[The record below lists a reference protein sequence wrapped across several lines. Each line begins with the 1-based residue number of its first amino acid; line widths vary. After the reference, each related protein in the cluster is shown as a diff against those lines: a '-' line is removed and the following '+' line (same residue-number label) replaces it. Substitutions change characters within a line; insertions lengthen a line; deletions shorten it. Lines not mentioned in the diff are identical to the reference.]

1 MSDGWLGVRALV
13 TGATGFIGS
22 HLVSRLTGLGAVV
35 HAVSRRVRE
44 HVDGGQTWHMADLCD
59 AEQVSTVIRA
69 AEPDVVFHL
78 ASEVTGAREVRLV
91 RPTLESNLD
100 SAVNLLTAVADEAPA
115 GRLVLA
121 GSVEEPR
128 PEDGATVASS
138 PYAVAKWAVSGYARM
153 FHELWDV
160 PVTTLRIG
168 MVYGPGQRDLRK
180 LIPYVTTAL
189 LRGEVPEL
197 GSGTR
202 LVDWVYVD
210 DVVDAF
216 LAAASSARAP
226 GREFDIASGT
236 QLSIRDTVELLA
248 KIVGANQQP
257 RFGAIADRPLDRAQ
271 VADIGPAG
279 ELLGWRP
286 RIALET
292 GLRRTADW
300 YSATL

>member
-1 MSDGWLGVRALV
+1 MSSWLGVRALV

-22 HLVSRLTGLGAVV
+22 HLVRRLTGLGAVV

-44 HVDGGQTWHMADLCD
+44 HVDGDQTWHVADLCD
-59 AEQVSTVIRA
+59 ADRVSAVVRA
-69 AEPDVVFHL
+69 AAPDVVFHL

-100 SAVNLLTAVADEAPA
+100 SAVNLLTAVADTVPA

-128 PEDGATVASS
+128 AEDGDVVACS

-153 FHELWDV
+153 FHQLWDV

-168 MVYGPGQRDLRK
+168 MVYGPGQQDLRK

-189 LRGEVPEL
+189 LRGESPEL
-197 GSGTR
+197 TSGTR
-202 LVDWVYVD
+202 LVDWIYVE

-216 LAAASSARAP
+216 LAAADSAHAP
-226 GREFDIASGT
+226 GRVFDIASGT

-248 KIVGANQQP
+248 KIIGAHQQP
-257 RFGAIADRPLDRAQ
+257 RFGAVADRPLDRAQ
-271 VADIGPAG
+271 VADIGPAD

-286 RIALET
+286 RTSLET

-300 YSATL
+300 YSASL

>member
-1 MSDGWLGVRALV
+1 MAGWRGMRALV

-22 HLVSRLTGLGAVV
+22 HLVKRLVGLGAVV
-35 HAVSRRVRE
+35 HAVSRRV
-44 HVDGGQTWHMADLCD
+44 HANGAVTWHVADLCD
-59 AEQVSTVIRA
+59 ADQVGAVIRA
-69 AEPDVVFHL
+69 AAPDVVFHL
-78 ASEVTGAREVRLV
+78 ASEVTGGREVRLV

-100 SAVNLLTAVADEAPA
+100 SAVNLLTAVADAVPP

-128 PEDGATVASS
+128 PEDGDVVACS

-153 FHELWDV
+153 FHQLWDV

-168 MVYGPGQRDLRK
+168 MVYGPGQQDLRK

-189 LRGEVPEL
+189 LRGQSPEL
-197 GSGTR
+197 TSGTR
-202 LVDWVYVD
+202 LVDWIYVD

-216 LAAASSARAP
+216 LAAASSAAAP
-226 GREFDIASGT
+226 GRVFDIASGS
-236 QLSIRDTVELLA
+236 QLSIRDTMELLA
-248 KIVGANQQP
+248 KIIGAQQQL

-271 VADIGPAG
+271 VADIGLAG
-279 ELLGWRP
+279 ELLDWRP
-286 RIALET
+286 RTDLET

-300 YSATL
+300 YSANP

>member
-1 MSDGWLGVRALV
+1 MAWQGVRALV
-13 TGATGFIGS
+13 TGATGFIGA
-22 HLVSRLTGLGAVV
+22 HLVRRLTGLGAVV

-44 HVDGGQTWHMADLCD
+44 HVDGGQTWHVADLCD
-59 AEQVSTVIRA
+59 ADQVSAVVRA

-100 SAVNLLTAVADEAPA
+100 SAVNLLTAVADTAAA

-128 PEDGATVASS
+128 PEDGSPACS

-153 FHELWDV
+153 FHELWGV

-168 MVYGPGQRDLRK
+168 MVYGPGQQDVRK
-180 LIPYVTTAL
+180 LIPYVTTTL
-189 LRGEVPEL
+189 LRGEIPEL
-197 GSGTR
+197 GSGAR
-202 LVDWVYVD
+202 LVDWIYVD

-216 LAAASSARAP
+216 LAAADSTRAP
-226 GREFDIASGT
+226 GRAFDIASGT

-248 KIVGANQQP
+248 KIMGAHQPP
-257 RFGAIADRPLDRAQ
+257 RFGALADRPLDRAQ

-286 RIALET
+286 RIGLET
-292 GLRRTADW
+292 GLRRTAAW
-300 YSATL
+300 YSSIL

>member
-1 MSDGWLGVRALV
+1 VAGWLGVRALV

-22 HLVSRLTGLGAVV
+22 RLVRRLTGLGAVV
-35 HAVSRRVRE
+35 HAVSRHVRE
-44 HVDGGQTWHMADLCD
+44 HVDAGETWHVADLCD
-59 AEQVSTVIRA
+59 ADRVSSVVEA
-69 AEPDVVFHL
+69 AQPEVVFHL

-91 RPTLESNLD
+91 RPTLASNLD
-100 SAVNLLTAVADEAPA
+100 SAVNVLTAVASAAPA
-115 GRLVLA
+115 GRVVLA

-128 PEDGATVASS
+128 PEDGAAVACS

-168 MVYGPGQRDLRK
+168 MVYGPGQGDLRK

-189 LRGEVPEL
+189 LRGESPEL
-197 GSGTR
+197 TSGTR

-216 LAAASSARAP
+216 LAAAQSDQAP

-236 QLSIRDTVELLA
+236 QLSIRDTIELLA
-248 KIVGANQQP
+248 KIIGAHQMP
-257 RFGAIADRPLDRAQ
+257 RYGAVADRPLDRPQ

-279 ELLGWRP
+279 ELLGWHP
-286 RIALET
+286 RTSLET

-300 YSATL
+300 YSSIL

>member
-1 MSDGWLGVRALV
+1 MAGWQGMRTLV

-22 HLVSRLTGLGAVV
+22 HLVRRLTGLGAVV
-35 HAVSRRVRE
+35 HAVSRKVRA
-44 HVDGGQTWHMADLCD
+44 DGAVTWHVADLCD
-59 AEQVSTVIRA
+59 ADQVAVVVRA
-69 AEPDVVFHL
+69 AKPDIVLHL

-100 SAVNLLTAVADEAPA
+100 SAVNLLTAVADAVPT

-128 PEDGATVASS
+128 PEDGDAVACS

-153 FHELWDV
+153 FHQLWDV

-168 MVYGPGQRDLRK
+168 MVYGPGQQDLRK

-189 LRGEVPEL
+189 LRGESPEL
-197 GSGTR
+197 TSGTR
-202 LVDWVYVD
+202 LVDWIYVD

-216 LAAASSARAP
+216 LAAAGSASAP
-226 GREFDIASGT
+226 GRVFDIASGS
-236 QLSIRDTVELLA
+236 QLSIRDTIELLA
-248 KIVGANQQP
+248 KIVGTQQLP

-286 RIALET
+286 RTSLET
-292 GLRRTADW
+292 GLRRTVDW
-300 YSATL
+300 YSATM

>member
-1 MSDGWLGVRALV
+1 MAGWRGVRALV

-35 HAVSRRVRE
+35 HAVSRQV
-44 HVDGGQTWHMADLCD
+44 HADDAATWHVADLCD
-59 AEQVSTVIRA
+59 ADQVGAVIRA
-69 AEPDVVFHL
+69 AAPAVVFHL
-78 ASEVTGAREVRLV
+78 ASEVTGGREVRLV

-100 SAVNLLTAVADEAPA
+100 SAVNLLTAVADAVPN

-128 PEDGATVASS
+128 PEDGDVVACS

-153 FHELWDV
+153 FHQLWDV

-168 MVYGPGQRDLRK
+168 MVYGPGQQDLRK

-189 LRGEVPEL
+189 LRGESPEL
-197 GSGTR
+197 TSGTR
-202 LVDWVYVD
+202 LVDWIYVD

-216 LAAASSARAP
+216 LAAASSAAAP
-226 GREFDIASGT
+226 GRVFDIASGS
-236 QLSIRDTVELLA
+236 QLSIRDTIELLA
-248 KIVGANQQP
+248 KIIGAQQQP

-271 VADIGPAG
+271 VADIGLAG
-279 ELLGWRP
+279 ELLDWRP
-286 RIALET
+286 RTDLET

-300 YSATL
+300 YSANP

>member
-1 MSDGWLGVRALV
+1 MAGWLGVRALV

-35 HAVSRRVRE
+35 HAVSRKVRE
-44 HVDGGQTWHMADLCD
+44 HVDGGQTWHVADLCD
-59 AEQVSTVIRA
+59 ADQVSSVVRA
-69 AEPDVVFHL
+69 AQPDVVFHL
-78 ASEVTGAREVRLV
+78 ASEVTGAREVRAV
-91 RPTLESNLD
+91 RPTLASNLD
-100 SAVNLLTAVADEAPA
+100 SAVNLLTAVADSAPA

-128 PEDGATVASS
+128 PEDGAAVACS

-189 LRGEVPEL
+189 LRGESPEL
-197 GSGTR
+197 TSGTR
-202 LVDWVYVD
+202 LVDWIYVD

-216 LAAASSARAP
+216 LAAAVSEQAP
-226 GREFDIASGT
+226 GREFDIASGS

-248 KIVGANQQP
+248 KIIGAHQQP

-279 ELLGWRP
+279 EVLGWRP
-286 RIALET
+286 HVDLET
-292 GLRRTADW
+292 GLRRTADY
-300 YSATL
+300 YSSAL

>member
-1 MSDGWLGVRALV
+1 MAGWQGVRTLV
-13 TGATGFIGS
+13 TGGTGFIGS
-22 HLVSRLTGLGAVV
+22 HLVQRLAGLGAVV

-44 HVDGGQTWHMADLCD
+44 HVDGGETWHVADLCD
-59 AEQVSTVIRA
+59 ADQVGEVIREV
-69 AEPDVVFHL
+69 EPEVVFHL
-78 ASEVTGAREVRLV
+78 ASEVTGAREVRMV

-100 SAVNLLTAVADEAPA
+100 SAVNLLTAVADAAPD

-128 PEDGATVASS
+128 LSDGDTVPCS

-153 FHELWDV
+153 FHELWQL

-168 MVYGPGQRDLRK
+168 MVYGPGQQDLRK

-189 LRGEVPEL
+189 LRGEIPEL

-216 LAAASSARAP
+216 LAAASSERAP
-226 GREFDIASGT
+226 GQAFDIASGT

-248 KIVGANQQP
+248 KIIGADQQP
-257 RFGAIADRPLDRAQ
+257 HFGAVADRPLDRAQ
-271 VADIGPAG
+271 VADIAPAG
-279 ELLGWRP
+279 ELLGWQP
-286 RIALET
+286 RIGLET

-300 YSATL
+300 YSSIL